1 MMFFRI
7 GLTVLLVALATG
19 SFMTLAHASGAGA
32 ASAALGSG
40 GGSGCASRVE
50 GKAVRDC
57 VADVLER
64 LASANSYAPQL
75 SGALRRAA
83 SEVRAA
89 TSRAA
94 ALLAI
99 TACQNVISAAI
110 QQAKAAGQQRFGGF
124 GSVEGMGHIARVL
137 TQAARLI
144 QTKG

>member
-1 MMFFRI
+1 M
-7 GLTVLLVALATG
+7 LVAILAVL
-19 SFMTLAHASGAGA
+19 SAIPLSSSARASGAGA
-32 ASAALGSG
+32 AATALGSG
-40 GGSGCASRVE
+40 GGGGCATRPA
-50 GKAVRDC
+50 GQAVREC

-99 TACQNVISAAI
+99 TACQNVISTAI
-110 QQAKAAGQQRFGGF
+110 QQAKAAGQPRFGGF

-137 TQAARLI
+137 SLAARLV

>member
-1 MMFFRI
+1 MIKRFI
-7 GLTVLLVALATG
+7 LAVMLASLSAIPLCT
-19 SFMTLAHASGAGA
+19 TAHASGAA
-32 ASAALGSG
+32 AAATALGSG
-40 GGSGCASRVE
+40 GGSGCASRPE

-57 VADVLER
+57 IADVLER

-94 ALLAI
+94 AVLAI
-99 TACQNVISAAI
+99 TACQSVIGQAI
-110 QQAKAAGQQRFGGF
+110 QQAKAAGQARFGGF

-137 TQAARLI
+137 SQAARLI